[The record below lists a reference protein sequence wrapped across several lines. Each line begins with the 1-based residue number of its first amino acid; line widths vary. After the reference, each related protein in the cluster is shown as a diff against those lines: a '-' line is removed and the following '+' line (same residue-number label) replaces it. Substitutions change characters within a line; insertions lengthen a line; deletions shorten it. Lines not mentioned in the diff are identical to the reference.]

1 MIRRFLETVFL
12 WVRIHLVDDVSC
24 GVNDRFESVARC
36 SVDICWDVWDG
47 DLGRDV
53 WDGMFKIY
61 HGFGSFTTLYSLAE
75 ISTMAL
81 VSLLSIPNYPT
92 PRKTPKSLRA
102 SDIERFWGVFTPYSV
117 LQHPSLTHHHPK
129 SIASPISGYDTW
141 IYPFPR
147 SSDQQASKS
156 GLFLPRDAGMGLLEG
171 VYTVFIPSSDAAY
184 LYM

>member
-117 LQHPSLTHHHPK
+117 LQHPSLTIIQSRLLPPSVDTIRGFTH
-129 SIASPISGYDTW
+129 SPDQVINKPLNRAFF
-141 IYPFPR
+141 YPAMR
-147 SSDQQASKS
+147 
-156 GLFLPRDAGMGLLEG
+156 GW
-171 VYTVFIPSSDAAY
+171 VC
-184 LYM
+184 